1 MAPESKR
8 KEIGLPATG
17 LLRGDEGQGLEPW
30 APSVFSGESEEAGQ
44 SWVGGLLLG
53 TGRGCPDPWRGF
65 GQSTFH
71 VSFCHSWD
79 MDLEG
84 ALALGMC
91 GPSDLFCR
99 V

>member
-1 MAPESKR
+1 MRVGAWGPVHLFNGESK
-8 KEIGLPATG
+8 
-17 LLRGDEGQGLEPW
+17 
-30 APSVFSGESEEAGQ
+30 EARQ